1 MNDFNIQAA
10 SLMSGVSVHQ
20 IRAWEK
26 RYQALTPKRLGNN
39 FRSYS
44 QEDVTRLKLLGHLT
58 RHGIAISKIAGV
70 ETQELLKQYESFE
83 IEEAKSPLP
92 PPNAETKDK
101 LDLLM
106 NFLSVKRF
114 DLIAHEV
121 LKLKTLASVTGI
133 LIPLMK
139 CLVNDPYVYADNDS
153 KQLLKMLIDET
164 SRISSHGHIR

>member
-26 RYQALTPKRLGNN
+26 RYNALTPKRLGNN

-58 RHGIAISKIAGV
+58 RHGIAISKIANI

-83 IEEAKSPLP
+83 VEESKAPAAASI
-92 PPNAETKDK
+92 AETKDK
-101 LDLLM
+101 LDLLV

-121 LKLKTLASVTGI
+121 LKLKTFASVTGI

-139 CLVNDPYVYADNDS
+139 CLVSDPYAYGDNDS
-153 KQLLKMLIDET
+153 KQLLKMLIEET
-164 SRISSHGHIR
+164 SRISNQGQSR